1 MRTSRR
7 YLRGVLDLLR
17 IEHGLMY
24 GFGVVIGIYVSD
36 PFFSDLWKIL
46 LGYLTAVFL
55 QASTFAMNDYFDY
68 EVDLANARTDRPL
81 VRGDVSRKTVM
92 VLAIAL
98 MPPGFVAAY
107 LISHLAFVFVVVV
120 SAFACLYNIK
130 LKELGFAGNI
140 YIAFTMAVPFLFGSI
155 ISSGWIT
162 EKSLLL
168 ASMAFLTGVGREVM
182 KGIEDVEG
190 DALRNVKSIARTMG
204 EKRAAIIAALFYLLA
219 VSISPIPLIYLPE
232 FMFDLKYALPVAI
245 TDILLVYVS
254 MRLVKDY
261 RKESIKMYR
270 KTTLV
275 AMVFGL
281 IGFFAG
287 AF

>member
-24 GFGVVIGIYVSD
+24 GFGVVIGVYVSD

-81 VRGDVSRKTVM
+81 VRGDVSRKTAM
-92 VLAIAL
+92 IFAIAL

-107 LISHLAFVFVVVV
+107 LISPLAFIFAVTV
-120 SAFACLYNIK
+120 SALACIYNIK

-140 YIAFTMAVPFLFGSI
+140 YIAFTMAAPFLFGSV
-155 ISSGWIT
+155 ISSDWIT

-190 DALRNVKSIARTMG
+190 DALRNVKSLARTMG
-204 EKRAAIIAALFYLLA
+204 EKRAAVIASLFYLFA
-219 VSISPIPLIYLPE
+219 VSISPIPLLYLPE
-232 FMFDLKYALPVAI
+232 FMFDLKYAVPVAI

-254 MRLVKDY
+254 LRLVKDY
-261 RKESIKMYR
+261 GRESIRMYR

>member
-1 MRTSRR
+1 MRTFRR
-7 YLRGVLDLLR
+7 YLRAIFDLLR

-24 GFGVVIGIYVSD
+24 GFGVVIGVYVSD
-36 PFFSDLWKIL
+36 PFFSDLWKVM

-81 VRGDVSRKTVM
+81 VRGDISRRTAM
-92 VLAIAL
+92 VFAIAL

-107 LISHLAFVFVVVV
+107 LISPLAFVFAVAV
-120 SAFACLYNIK
+120 SALACIYNIK

-140 YIAFTMAVPFLFGSI
+140 YIAFTMAAPFLFGSI

-162 EKSLLL
+162 ERSLLL
-168 ASMAFLTGVGREVM
+168 ASMAFLTGVGREIM

-190 DALRNVKSIARTMG
+190 DALRNVRSLARTMG
-204 EKRAAIIAALFYLLA
+204 EKKAAVIASLFYLLA

-245 TDILLVYVS
+245 TDILLIHVS
-254 MRLVKDY
+254 LRLVRDY
-261 RKESIKMYR
+261 KKESIKVYR

>member
-36 PFFSDLWKIL
+36 PFFSDLRKIL

-68 EVDLANARTDRPL
+68 EVDLANSRTDRPL
-81 VRGDVSRKTVM
+81 VRGDISRKTAM
-92 VLAIAL
+92 IFAIAL
-98 MPPGFVAAY
+98 MPLGFAAAH
-107 LISHLAFVFVVVV
+107 LISPPAFVFAVVV
-120 SAFACLYNIK
+120 SAFACLYNIR
-130 LKELGFAGNI
+130 LKELGFAGNL
-140 YIAFTMAVPFLFGSI
+140 YIAFTMAAPFLFGSI

-162 EKSLLL
+162 ERSLLL
-168 ASMAFLTGVGREVM
+168 ASMAFLTGVGREIM

-190 DALRNVKSIARTMG
+190 DALRNVKSLARTMG
-204 EKRAAIIAALFYLLA
+204 EKRAAVIAAVFYLLA
-219 VSISPIPLIYLPE
+219 VSISPIPLVYLPE
-232 FMFDLKYALPVAI
+232 FMFDLKYAFPVAM
-245 TDILLVYVS
+245 TDILLIHVS
-254 MRLVKDY
+254 LRMVRDY
-261 RKESIKMYR
+261 RKESIRVYR
-270 KTTLV
+270 KTTLI

>member
-24 GFGVVIGIYVSD
+24 RFGVVIGVYVSD

-81 VRGDVSRKTVM
+81 VRGDVSRKTAM
-92 VLAIAL
+92 IYAIAL

-107 LISHLAFVFVVVV
+107 LISPLAFIFAVTV
-120 SAFACLYNIK
+120 SALACIYNIK

-140 YIAFTMAVPFLFGSI
+140 YIAFTMAAPFLFGSI
-155 ISSGWIT
+155 ISSDWIT

-190 DALRNVKSIARTMG
+190 DALRNVKSLARTMG
-204 EKRAAIIAALFYLLA
+204 EKRAAVIASFFYLFA
-219 VSISPIPLIYLPE
+219 VSISPIPLLYLPE
-232 FMFDLKYALPVAI
+232 FMFDLKYAVPVAI

-254 MRLVKDY
+254 LRLVKDY
-261 RKESIKMYR
+261 GRESIRMYR

>member
-1 MRTSRR
+1 MLTSRR
-7 YLRGVLDLLR
+7 YLRGLLDLLR

-24 GFGVVIGIYVSD
+24 GFGVVIGVYVSD

-81 VRGDVSRKTVM
+81 VRGDISRKTAM

-107 LISHLAFVFVVVV
+107 LISHLAFVFAVTV
-120 SAFACLYNIK
+120 SVFACFYNFK

-140 YIAFTMAVPFLFGSI
+140 YIAFTMAAPFLFGSI
-155 ISSGWIT
+155 ISSDWIT

-168 ASMAFLTGVGREVM
+168 ASMAFLTGVGREIM

-190 DALRNVKSIARTMG
+190 DALRNVRSLARTMG
-204 EKRAAIIAALFYLLA
+204 EKRAAVIAAVFYLLA
-219 VSISPIPLIYLPE
+219 VSISPIPLVCLPE

-245 TDILLVYVS
+245 TDILLIHVS
-254 MRLVKDY
+254 LRLVRDY
-261 RKESIKMYR
+261 RKESIRVYR
-270 KTTLV
+270 KTTLM